1 MFLFIISL
9 IFTHSF
15 LWKYVLKYNMER
27 DKLLLSHW
35 NVQECI
41 CSCCGITLLY
51 TVNMRCLHSWILKGA
66 LAYSKAEYF

>member
-15 LWKYVLKYNMER
+15 LWKYDLKHKIER
-27 DKLLLSHW
+27 EKLLLSHW
-35 NVQECI
+35 NVQEFI

-51 TVNMRCLHSWILKGA
+51 SVNLHCLHWWILKAA